1 MERNIGTTFPAL
13 NAAIHRRP
21 RRYASQGR
29 DRSHRLHSRAT
40 GSCNSMTN
48 RATSADFV
56 TAFATGWPEKQPDLM
71 VLSLTTHKG
80 VQDFAFSKEQALLV
94 AKTMKR
100 TAEQLATSKPAG

>member
-1 MERNIGTTFPAL
+1 
-13 NAAIHRRP
+13 
-21 RRYASQGR
+21 
-29 DRSHRLHSRAT
+29 
-40 GSCNSMTN
+40 MTN

-94 AKTMKR
+94 AKTLNE
-100 TAEQLATSKPAG
+100 TAARLAKPKTV